1 MGGIKILTGILAGA
15 SVLAAMGGCS
25 CDKLRANLIDTPQV
39 KGLRLVHDV
48 AGKTQGSL
56 ARLEYFRG
64 AKFDVGFLGTEVEF
78 EGQGAISQKQSSGIV
93 LISGLAFVDAQ
104 QLPQQSSY
112 NPPAS
117 SFWTFWPIIRTRRV
131 VIGAEG
137 TKFLVQSLDPPEVT
151 AEGSLVARVFKV
163 GGSVVFVQAPNYP
176 VEVRLKDDR
185 NYAEVYLK
193 TPTNYKLVEKQDYN
207 RDVVLKQLVEKA
219 VREMQALQAQTPG
232 G

>member
-1 MGGIKILTGILAGA
+1 MAGIKTLTGILAGA
-15 SVLAAMGGCS
+15 AVLAAMGGCS

-48 AGKTQGSL
+48 TGKTQGSL

-104 QLPQQSSY
+104 QLPQQANY
-112 NPPAS
+112 IPPAS

-137 TKFLVQSLDPPEVT
+137 TKFLVQSLDPPEIT

-193 TPTNYKLVEKQDYN
+193 TPTNYKIVEKPDYN

>member
-1 MGGIKILTGILAGA
+1 MAGIKTLTGILAGA
-15 SVLAAMGGCS
+15 AVLAAMGGCS

-48 AGKTQGSL
+48 TGKTQGSL

-78 EGQGAISQKQSSGIV
+78 EGQDAISQKQSSGIV

-104 QLPQQSSY
+104 QLPLQSNY
-112 NPPAS
+112 NPAAS

-131 VIGAEG
+131 IIGAEG

-163 GGSVVFVQAPNYP
+163 DGTVVLVQAPNYP
-176 VEVRLKDDR
+176 VEVRLKDNR

-193 TPTNYKLVEKQDYN
+193 ALNTYTIVEKPDYN
-207 RDVVLKQLVEKA
+207 RDVTLKQLVEKA
-219 VREMQALQAQTPG
+219 ERDMQALQSQTPG